1 MLLELVTAFQDQ
13 VQWNL
18 LWTPHLLTA
27 MEGCHFPLSLALR
40 LACPHSAGLD
50 TSCARA
56 LLCARPGLGEGLSST
71 LSPQCF
77 CARPWQGQA
86 WHRLGEC
93 RVTGRGRSWWGHP
106 THTWRQLKQSPTRV
120 PQLLLQGTELAPPL
134 QPPEGL
140 RQSGR
145 PNLNVASVSCVPV
158 PTLLGPCRLSIH
170 FLNANRVLSP
180 NPGFTVPLGHRLK
193 PEFSA
198 QHS

>member
-56 LLCARPGLGEGLSST
+56 LLCVRPGLGEGLSST

-86 WHRLGEC
+86 WRRLGEC

-120 PQLLLQGTELAPPL
+120 PQLLLQGKELAPPL

-170 FLNANRVLSP
+170 FLNANRVLSLYFP
-180 NPGFTVPLGHRLK
+180 QIQVLQYLWATD
-193 PEFSA
+193 
-198 QHS
+198 